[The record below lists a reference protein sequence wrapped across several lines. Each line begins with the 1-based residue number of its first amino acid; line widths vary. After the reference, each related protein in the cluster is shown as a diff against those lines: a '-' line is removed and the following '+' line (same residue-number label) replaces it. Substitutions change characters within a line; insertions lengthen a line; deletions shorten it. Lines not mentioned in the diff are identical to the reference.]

1 MTSNRLPAEPL
12 CPSATAQ
19 FALIAEGPVS
29 LTGGGFG
36 VKTPP
41 NTRLLCAWFPP
52 MVLNGQQFYTESEVI
67 RAIVKDDIQ

>member
-1 MTSNRLPAEPL
+1 M
-12 CPSATAQ
+12 
-19 FALIAEGPVS
+19 S

-41 NTRLLCAWFPP
+41 NTRLPCAWFPP

-67 RAIVKDDIQ
+67 RAIVQDDIQ